1 MPEPRTW
8 RSEQI
13 TVEAHGLSSRPQYGT
28 AVATSVT
35 GGAPVSMRMTR
46 LRLYP
51 IDLEA
56 TLTID
61 GLDLAM
67 GRVYLPPSTPVRL
80 DQGRGTHGACAP
92 GRHRWPAPR
101 CDGASR
107 GHRRDPAAD
116 GGALARVP
124 TLTAT
129 LDGLHFAP
137 DRMALGRLAL
147 DASGAV
153 VDPSTGS
160 AARFAPTTVQ
170 ARVTDFTWPI
180 SQPAGLD
187 LSTRVQRRGSLSL
200 AGALQPPTAPSEF
213 RLRLQDFD
221 LAPWARFTPF
231 TAELTGVAEAD
242 LRIRGPLGAGPP
254 SRVQGTIA
262 LRNAGVSD
270 GSGRPPPSSAHRG
283 LGARAELAGP
293 APDRPPRDSR
303 APRGGRA

>member
-1 MPEPRTW
+1 
-8 RSEQI
+8 
-13 TVEAHGLSSRPQYGT
+13 
-28 AVATSVT
+28 
-35 GGAPVSMRMTR
+35 MTR
-46 LRLYP
+46 R
-51 IDLEA
+51 
-56 TLTID
+56 
-61 GLDLAM
+61 
-67 GRVYLPPSTPVRL
+67 
-80 DQGRGTHGACAP
+80 
-92 GRHRWPAPR
+92 
-101 CDGASR
+101 
-107 GHRRDPAAD
+107 D

-160 AARFAPTTVQ
+160 AARFAPTTVR

-187 LSTRVQRRGSLSL
+187 LSTRVQGRGSLSL
-200 AGALQPPTAPSEF
+200 AGTLQPPTAPSEF

-242 LRIRGPLGAGPP
+242 LRIRGPLGVGPP

-270 GSGRPPPSSAHRG
+270 GSGRPLQAQRIEASGLELDWPDRLRIGRLAIREPRAVVERGPAGDFGIARLFGPPSRPDSR
-283 LGARAELAGP
+283 GARLRARR
-293 APDRPPRDSR
+293 RPPEAAGAPGRCRRD
-303 APRGGRA
+303 RGAGRHGGVA